1 MNFPDK
7 NWIYK
12 NPADVGLTDEL
23 LDDLDDYIANK
34 SKKLKSLLLIKDSYI
49 IYEEYFNGGNHQE
62 LYRQMSITKSIN
74 CLALGIMIDK
84 GFIKSENDN
93 ISKYFPEYA
102 DLGETQNNI
111 KIKDLLTMSSGM
123 FCKSKTVNITK
134 YITAKME
141 LSSVPIVTPVI
152 NSKNPL
158 EHLLKLPIID
168 KDYGKYCYNTASS
181 FLLVEIMKK
190 VLKIPYK
197 DFIHNNLL
205 KPMGI
210 TQYKWDKEI
219 KHDGY
224 LISLRTLDL
233 ARFGLL
239 MFNNGGWNGTQL
251 VNKDWIKKSLTPGV
265 TNFYGY
271 QWWLVPGSNVFY
283 GAGHGG
289 QALICIPDENFI
301 IAGNCNT
308 KDKGFNGIT
317 PFQVYFDFLEDRL
330 KEN

>member
-12 NPADVGLTDEL
+12 NPEDVGLTDEL
-23 LDDLDDYIANK
+23 LDDLDDFIGNR
-34 SKKLKSLLLIKDSYI
+34 SKKLKSLIIIKDGSI
-49 IYEEYFNGGNHQE
+49 VYEEYFNGGNPLE

-84 GFIKSENDN
+84 GIIDSENDKL
-93 ISKYFPEYA
+93 IKYLPEYS
-102 DLGETQNNI
+102 DFGEIQKNI
-111 KIKDLLTMSSGM
+111 IIKDLLHMSSGM
-123 FCKSKTVNITK
+123 FCKSKTANIAK

-141 LSSVPIVTPVI
+141 LSSVPIVTPI
-152 NSKNPL
+152 YNSKNPL
-158 EHLLKLPIID
+158 EQLLKLPVIE
-168 KDYGKYCYNTASS
+168 KDYGTYCYNTASS
-181 FLLVEIMKK
+181 FLLVEIMKTI
-190 VLKIPYK
+190 LNESYT
-197 DFIHNNLL
+197 DFIHNNLF

-210 TQYKWDKEI
+210 TQYMWDKEI

-239 MFNNGGWNGTQL
+239 MLNNGKWNGKQL
-251 VNKDWIKKSLTPGV
+251 VKSDWTKKSLTPGV

-271 QWWLVPGSNVFY
+271 QWWLVPGTNVFY

-289 QALICIPDENFI
+289 QALICIPEENI
-301 IAGNCNT
+301 ILAGNCNT